1 MAPMAPMMP
10 AMPTPAAVSCWEAPE
25 DWEAEPPVVAEP
37 VEDAPAEVLP
47 PLGELAPPEVV
58 GVEPPEVLVPAG
70 ALVVAAPVDWA
81 PEVTPV
87 AVSVTE
93 VFTQLEPPSPTLT
106 AADWTMLPVVSFRL
120 QMKLVPPGTSTF
132 QVKPVPEMP
141 SNSLSVAPPVVVP

>member
-81 PEVTPV
+81 PSAPC
-87 AVSVTE
+87 S
-93 VFTQLEPPSPTLT
+93 S
-106 AADWTMLPVVSFRL
+106 
-120 QMKLVPPGTSTF
+120 KLHRKMDRRTSEYF
-132 QVKPVPEMP
+132 
-141 SNSLSVAPPVVVP
+141 LYLLDL